1 MADKTMLELA
11 QLKDEIEFFLSIGE
25 YPRVYFSREFFQ
37 RLNKELSIPLG
48 ETGVIF
54 GVPFEVTDSL
64 LVGDYFVLPKRRFFY
79 II

>member
-25 YPRVYFSREFFQ
+25 YPHVYFSREFFQ
-37 RLNKELSIPLG
+37 RLREELSIPLG
-48 ETGVIF
+48 ETGIIF

-64 LVGDYFVLPKRRFFY
+64 LAGDYFVLPKRRFIY
-79 II
+79 I